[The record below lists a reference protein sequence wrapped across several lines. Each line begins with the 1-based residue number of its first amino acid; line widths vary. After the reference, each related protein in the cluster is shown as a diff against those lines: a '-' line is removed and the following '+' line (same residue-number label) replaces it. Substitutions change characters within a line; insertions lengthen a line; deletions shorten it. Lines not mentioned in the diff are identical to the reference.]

1 MLSRSGSGTLSKPA
15 PPCRLWLLE
24 MKRRGLLGGTG
35 TGGCC
40 ATTHSQGGGLI
51 VIALLALIGFR
62 RFPAKAYE
70 SKEF

>member
-1 MLSRSGSGTLSKPA
+1 
-15 PPCRLWLLE
+15 